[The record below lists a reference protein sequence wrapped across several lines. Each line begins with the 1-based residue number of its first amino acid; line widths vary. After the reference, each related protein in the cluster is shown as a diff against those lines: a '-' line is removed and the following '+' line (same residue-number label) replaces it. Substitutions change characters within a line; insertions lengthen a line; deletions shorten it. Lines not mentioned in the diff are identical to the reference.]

1 MSTSSV
7 LTFNI
12 TFPITEKEEKHTV
25 APDVCN
31 SVGMHLL
38 LGCVDLVS
46 ATGKLVPDC
55 VFLMQIDPTLGIL
68 TLHKFLGILL
78 EMVTFARVLEIS
90 GSPSVLMIYLDHVNS
105 QISLEITITYS
116 LFPFLS
122 TLPRFKK
129 ANGSGIIYDVMKLLA

>member
-7 LTFNI
+7 LTFNR

-78 EMVTFARVLEIS
+78 EVVTFARVLEIS
-90 GSPSVLMIYLDHVNS
+90 GSPSALMIYLDHVNS

-116 LFPFLS
+116 LCLPPFPPSPKCIPGYF
-122 TLPRFKK
+122 
-129 ANGSGIIYDVMKLLA
+129 